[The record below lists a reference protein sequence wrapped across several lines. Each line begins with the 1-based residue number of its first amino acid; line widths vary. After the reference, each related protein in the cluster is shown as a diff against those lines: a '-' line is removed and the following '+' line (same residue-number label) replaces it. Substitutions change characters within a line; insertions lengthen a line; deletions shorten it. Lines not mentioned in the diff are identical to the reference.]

1 VKVVI
6 DTNVFLSGIFWA
18 GPASDVLD
26 LWANDRIE
34 LVVSPSIMEEYERI
48 LARMDRKMPER
59 ADFWR
64 LFIAQYSTIVEAPSA
79 FRICRDPKDDMFLD
93 CAVAAVAKYVI
104 SGDKDLLTL
113 KNVSGVEILSPAT
126 FLSRLGV

>member
-1 VKVVI
+1 
-6 DTNVFLSGIFWA
+6 
-18 GPASDVLD
+18 VLD